1 MATILIVED
10 EEPVREMV
18 AMILEEA
25 GYQTLQAMHGR
36 QALDVVATERPDLVL
51 ADIMMPVLGGA
62 DLCRSLKA
70 APDTRRIPVILMSA
84 GSQRLAAG
92 AGADAFLA
100 KPFDLDQ
107 LEAVV
112 QRWAPSG

>member
-1 MATILIVED
+1 MGHQVQRAMNGREALQLIHNT
-10 EEPVREMV
+10 P
-18 AMILEEA
+18 
-25 GYQTLQAMHGR
+25 
-36 QALDVVATERPDLVL
+36 PDLVL
-51 ADIMMPVLGGA
+51 SDIMMPVLGGA

-100 KPFDLDQ
+100 KPFDLEQ

-112 QRWAPSG
+112 ERWAPSR